1 MGLECLRPGALA
13 DLRSVADFVCEMA
26 DVRPQSKQ
34 PFVGSSAFAHK
45 AGIHADAVRKN
56 PRAYE
61 HIAPEA
67 VGNERRILVSE
78 LSGASNVFLKA
89 VEMGIAMDRDAPEVR
104 EVLRE
109 LERME
114 KEGYQFEAAD
124 ASFKLLVQKVLK
136 RHKAFFHLD
145 GFRVIVEKRRTGEPC
160 ISEATVKLQ
169 VGDQAVHTVGE
180 GDGPVDALNQAL
192 RKALEPFHPSVRDVK
207 LTDYS
212 VRILDPKEATAAKT
226 RVLIESA
233 TGSHTWNTIGVSEN
247 IIEASWEALVDGLE
261 YKLFL
266 EEQAGRGERAGT

>member
-1 MGLECLRPGALA
+1 
-13 DLRSVADFVCEMA
+13 MA

-34 PFVGSSAFAHK
+34 PFVGASAFAHK

-56 PRAYE
+56 QRAYE
-61 HIAPEA
+61 HIEPEA

-145 GFRVIVEKRRTGEPC
+145 GFRVIVEKRHAGEPC
-160 ISEATVKLQ
+160 ISEATVKLRI
-169 VGDQAVHTVGE
+169 GDQAVHTVGE

-226 RVLIESA
+226 RVLIQSSA
-233 TGSHTWNTIGVSEN
+233 GSHSWNTIGVSDN

-266 EEQAGRGERAGT
+266 EEQAGKGSPTGA